1 MLALPLALTLALPRA
16 GAGAVQIAKVPPPL
30 PPYTMIDKKYS
41 DNLRKSISD
50 TMSFTKELHNHKLRS
65 VSTLIQYYY
74 GTIWPTFLISS
85 RSAFGC
91 KYCSHSSGQALN

>member
-1 MLALPLALTLALPRA
+1 MFLETWSHETTKLAEKRI
-16 GAGAVQIAKVPPPL
+16 GIKGKMIDGQVSGG
-30 PPYTMIDKKYS
+30 TMIDKKYS

-50 TMSFTKELHNHKLRS
+50 TMSFTEELHNHKLRS